1 MTKTIVWDV
10 PIETVSEMNCSEHHM
25 QKYRRHKK
33 QKERVRLFL
42 KKDIEKI
49 SLPCHIKLTRKSPRT
64 LDYDNLV
71 SSQKYV
77 LDTVCDLLIPGL
89 APGRADGDPRITK
102 SYHQEKKEESKRD
115 SVLIEIAF

>member
-1 MTKTIVWDV
+1 MTETFAWDV
-10 PIETVSEMNCSEHHM
+10 PIETVSEMNCSENWRV
-25 QKYRRHKK
+25 KGPRHKK

-49 SLPCHIKLTRKSPRT
+49 RLPCHIKLTRKSSRT

-77 LDTVCDLLIPGL
+77 LDAVCDLLIPGL
-89 APGRADGDPRITK
+89 AAGRADGDPRITV
-102 SYHQEKKEESKRD
+102 SYHQEKKDKARKK
-115 SVLIEIAF
+115 SVQIEIEY